1 MQGTNYVQ
9 CMNVVPLARRYA
21 ADVGETTYPGRS
33 CRKTGFAKINTLFFP
48 KEYNG
53 SCIPGSLSPTKA

>member
-21 ADVGETTYPGRS
+21 ADVGETTDPGRS
-33 CRKTGFAKINTLFFP
+33 CCKTRELRLPAEFRRS
-48 KEYNG
+48 EY
-53 SCIPGSLSPTKA
+53 T